1 MVLGVHGITSTPVEF
16 SNSERV
22 VRSNASVQEPSFKEV
37 LARNGVGAAG
47 QSPTQHV
54 APTRTP
60 LSGSQASA
68 AIRSAY
74 VEVMGQEPS
83 EGTLAILTSHWALET
98 GQGKSMYNY
107 NFAGIKGRGPEGF
120 SVVMKTREGYGD
132 HAVQIRDGFRAYT
145 SAEAGAKDYVSL
157 LQRRYGS
164 ALEAAAN
171 EDPGRFAS
179 ELKARGYYTGDP
191 ELYSK
196 SVTQLANRAMA
207 HGFDA
212 IGTTAGALT
221 LSPRP
226 QSPYFSTPPSG
237 FAGAAPYQ
245 PELAPLLLNGPRLSM
260 DGVFEPNA
268 ASVDA
273 LRDEMSRAALLI
285 AARRGA
291 V

>member
-1 MVLGVHGITSTPVEF
+1 MQGVHGIASTPVEL

-22 VRSNASVQEPSFKEV
+22 ARSNVKTQEPSFKEV
-37 LARNGVGAAG
+37 LARKGVEATAP
-47 QSPTQHV
+47 SRAHHV
-54 APTRTP
+54 APARTP

-68 AIRSAY
+68 AIRAAY
-74 VEVMGQEPS
+74 VEVVGQEPS

-107 NFAGIKGRGPEGF
+107 NFAGIKGRGPEGLT
-120 SVVMKTREGYGD
+120 VVMNTREGYGD
-132 HAVQIRDGFRAYT
+132 NAVQIRDGFRAYT

-157 LQRRYGS
+157 LHRRYGG
-164 ALEAAAN
+164 ALEAAGN
-171 EDPGRFAS
+171 EEPSRFAW
-179 ELKARGYYTGDP
+179 ELKAKGYYTGDP

-212 IGTTAGALT
+212 IGTNAGALT
-221 LSPRP
+221 LEPRP
-226 QSPYFSTPPSG
+226 QSPYFSPPPSG
-237 FAGAAPYQ
+237 FASAAPYQ